1 MSQQEDKRLD
11 QMSGIFRGLGGQPAP
26 YKTISQEFLEIIDS
40 KNSWGKVELKEE
52 LLKILARRI

>member
-1 MSQQEDKRLD
+1 
-11 QMSGIFRGLGGQPAP
+11 MSGIFRGLGGQPAP